1 MTNPYEA
8 LGVARDASP
17 DEIKKAYRSLAR
29 QFHPDTNPGNA
40 DAEARFKEIAVAYEI
55 LSDPEKRSRYD
66 RFGDTGGPN
75 SGMGDVFGG
84 GLGDLFDAFFGG
96 GFGGSRGPS
105 GPQAGPDLEAS
116 IGLTLAEAMFGGQ
129 HEVSVRTAV
138 PCDTCGASGAA
149 PGSHPDTCATCGGS
163 GEQRVVRQSFLGQ
176 MVTSSPCGSCKAT
189 GKTISNPCSDCS
201 GDGRRIEDRT
211 YTVELPGGLDNG
223 STLRLSGKG
232 AVGLR
237 GGPAGNLFVK
247 VRVADDPRFSRE
259 GPHLVLHQPI
269 PFVQAALGAELT
281 LALLDGEEKL
291 TVPRGTQSGWT
302 HRLRGRGMPRLEGRG
317 KGDLIVEIIVE
328 TPTKLS
334 ESEEELLYKLAE
346 MQGVA
351 VAAPA
356 SGLKS
361 KLRSVFK

>member
-75 SGMGDVFGG
+75 SGMGDVLGG

-176 MVTSSPCGSCKAT
+176 MVTSSPCGSCNAT

-259 GPHLVLHQPI
+259 GLSALVALVTPHAPAGRRGRP
-269 PFVQAALGAELT
+269 PFPVETML
-281 LALLDGEEKL
+281 
-291 TVPRGTQSGWT
+291 RIHQSGWT

>member
-84 GLGDLFDAFFGG
+84 GLGDLFAAFFGG

-163 GEQRVVRQSFLGQ
+163 DRASW
-176 MVTSSPCGSCKAT
+176 
-189 GKTISNPCSDCS
+189 
-201 GDGRRIEDRT
+201 GR
-211 YTVELPGGLDNG
+211 
-223 STLRLSGKG
+223 
-232 AVGLR
+232 
-237 GGPAGNLFVK
+237 
-247 VRVADDPRFSRE
+247 
-259 GPHLVLHQPI
+259 
-269 PFVQAALGAELT
+269 
-281 LALLDGEEKL
+281 
-291 TVPRGTQSGWT
+291 W
-302 HRLRGRGMPRLEGRG
+302 
-317 KGDLIVEIIVE
+317 
-328 TPTKLS
+328 
-334 ESEEELLYKLAE
+334 
-346 MQGVA
+346 
-351 VAAPA
+351 
-356 SGLKS
+356 
-361 KLRSVFK
+361 